1 MEENYNDLELQEN
14 YDDLELQEN
23 LDYLLT
29 SLENALYEAD
39 NLDDNTYLELSKEE
53 IIAYLNEAYESI
65 KNWSYDY
72 NYKVFDSIKS
82 DYSRVEALIS
92 ELELCLADY
101 EATFHMDSISYTLFQ
116 IGQNLSNI

>member
-1 MEENYNDLELQEN
+1 MEENYDN
-14 YDDLELQEN
+14 LELQEN

-53 IIAYLNEAYESI
+53 IIAYLNETYESI

-72 NYKVFDSIKS
+72 NYKEFDSIKS

-92 ELELCLADY
+92 ELELCLANY
-101 EATFHMDSISYTLFQ
+101 EDIFHMNGISYTLFQ
-116 IGQNLSNI
+116 IGQILSTI